1 MSNYKFSKTLNK
13 GATEGSWAVIIAAIV
28 GLGINSLAPDME
40 PEAKASAVAVITGGI
55 VAGIRGLRN
64 WWKHRND

>member
-1 MSNYKFSKTLNK
+1 MNYKPSISITK
-13 GATEGSWAVIIAAIV
+13 GATEGSWAVIVAAIV

-40 PEAKASAVAVITGGI
+40 PEAKAGAVAAVTGGI

>member
-1 MSNYKFSKTLNK
+1 MNYKLSKTLSK
-13 GATEGSWAVIIAAIV
+13 GATEGSWAVIVAAIV
-28 GLGINSLAPDME
+28 GFGLNSVAPDME

-55 VAGIRGLRN
+55 VACVRGLRN